1 MKKIK
6 LKVRSK
12 LPDIVPGTKVY
23 YHGHP
28 FIALGAEQSGL
39 LVIAEKPIEKNMPF
53 DEKNRADWRVSSLR
67 EYLNGDYLREIGGAD
82 GLMPFESDL
91 TADDG
96 RKDYGTAKDLVF
108 LLSDNLY
115 RKYRDYIPNY
125 DTLWWTITPL
135 SSSYPSYGDY
145 ERVVHSSGALSY
157 YIADNS
163 YGVVPCLLLNLSSV
177 DREDSPCDSRAGLV
191 AC

>member
-6 LKVRSK
+6 LKVRAK
-12 LPDIVPGTKVY
+12 QPDIEPGTKVY

-28 FIALGAEQSGL
+28 FVALGAEQGGL
-39 LVIAEKPIEKNMPF
+39 LVISEKPIGDMPF

-67 EYLNGDYLREIGGAD
+67 EYLNGDYLRDIGGAD

-135 SSSYPSYGDY
+135 SPYDPSYVRH
-145 ERVVHSSGALSY
+145 ERFVNSSGVLDHY
-157 YIADNS
+157 YAHRRYD
-163 YGVVPCLLLNLSSV
+163 VVPCLLLNLSSV

>member
-12 LPDIVPGTKVY
+12 RADIEPGTKVY

-28 FIALGAEQSGL
+28 FIALGAELGGL
-39 LVIAEKPIEKNMPF
+39 LVIAEKPIGDMPF

-135 SSSYPSYGDY
+135 SPYDPSGGDY
-145 ERVVHSSGALSY
+145 ERYVTTSGALHSSH
-157 YIADNS
+157 ASNS
-163 YGVVPCLLLNLSSV
+163 CGVVPCLLLNLSSV

>member
-12 LPDIVPGTKVY
+12 QPDIEPGTKVY

-28 FIALGAEQSGL
+28 FIALGAEQGGL
-39 LVIAEKPIEKNMPF
+39 LVIAEKPIGDMPF

-125 DTLWWTITPL
+125 DTLWWTITPW
-135 SSSYPSYGDY
+135 SCCPSFGSI
-145 ERVVHSSGALSY
+145 ERVVRASGALDFSF
-157 YIADNS
+157 ADSS

-177 DREDSPCDSRAGLV
+177 DRTDSPCDSRAGLV